1 MRKLNVPHAE
11 EFTNMVSKKICK
23 THHQVYGA
31 PGCSEIADEDV
42 FLMTCHMKS
51 SVRSKTGKK
60 NGASNS
66 AISEFKALFFL
77 SDTVVLKIEET
88 FGDLESRMGEKKEQ
102 CNARQPAKALVKT
115 QQTER
120 KYF

>member
-1 MRKLNVPHAE
+1 
-11 EFTNMVSKKICK
+11 MVSKKICK

-31 PGCSEIADEDV
+31 LGGSEIADEGV
-42 FLMTCHMKS
+42 FLMTCLMKRP
-51 SVRSKTGKK
+51 VRSKTGKK

-77 SDTVVLKIEET
+77 SDTVENRSRN
-88 FGDLESRMGEKKEQ
+88 FGALESRMDEKKEE

-120 KYF
+120 KYLPLSNDF

>member
-1 MRKLNVPHAE
+1 
-11 EFTNMVSKKICK
+11 MVSKKICK

-31 PGCSEIADEDV
+31 LGGSEIADEGV
-42 FLMTCHMKS
+42 FLMTCLMKRP
-51 SVRSKTGKK
+51 VRSKTGKK

-102 CNARQPAKALVKT
+102 CNARQPEKALVKT

-120 KYF
+120 KYLPLSNDF